1 MKSLGEYTVR
11 VDCDVIQADGGTR
24 TASITGAC
32 IALYDAMLTI
42 NKVAAFK
49 QFIGAVSVGIV
60 EGSPLLDL
68 EYIEDSNAETD
79 MNVIMSEEG
88 KFIEV
93 QGTAEGAP
101 FSRDELNEML
111 GLAEKGIAEL
121 VVAQKTALGL

>member
-1 MKSLGEYTVR
+1 
-11 VDCDVIQADGGTR
+11 
-24 TASITGAC
+24 
-32 IALYDAMLTI
+32 MLTI
-42 NKVAAFK
+42 NKQAAFK

-60 EGSPLLDL
+60 EDSPLLDL

-101 FSRDELNEML
+101 FSRDELDEML
-111 GLAEKGIAEL
+111 VLAEKGISEL
-121 VVAQKTALGL
+121 IVAQKTALGL